1 MPFNDSKPAKSAD
14 TSEHDLVAM
23 ESRDCPFCGGCGM
36 ASVYAPQHDGTGLYR
51 RGDETP
57 FPTVVG
63 AHCCCSLGRW
73 MRDRNKQDIRQR
85 VPSVQDVL
93 DGKSR
98 WTLEDPTEEGEKRE
112 RRARA
117 NLRSV

>member
-1 MPFNDSKPAKSAD
+1 MVNYIHIYNTVRDATRVILMPFNDHKPSKSAD

-23 ESRDCPFCGGCGM
+23 ESRECPFCGGCGM
-36 ASVYAPQHDGTGLYR
+36 APVYAPQHDGTGLYR

-73 MRDRNKQDIRQR
+73 MRDRNKHEIRQTGALSPGCPGR
-85 VPSVQDVL
+85 
-93 DGKSR
+93 
-98 WTLEDPTEEGEKRE
+98 
-112 RRARA
+112 
-117 NLRSV
+117 